1 MESTIQQASRQQ
13 ASRQGRAAHLPLR
26 RGGGVA
32 DRKSP
37 LRLARLHVSATSAF
51 CSAEDPSEE
60 AIWRS
65 ISLLPDS
72 VHPLRHSPPPPR
84 LPLRTP
90 PTTVPPALSPPSA
103 LAHRR
108 THVAARH
115 DLLLPVLRHVHQ
127 LHNITVVGIVLR
139 LGKLLCCR
147 VGPLPPRPQLSFLSR
162 TPVWSAYCHDGRS
175 CCSPAAWRVWRV
187 RRVQP
192 VYVASARLRRFRAHR
207 P

>member
-1 MESTIQQASRQQ
+1 
-13 ASRQGRAAHLPLR
+13 
-26 RGGGVA
+26 VA

-65 ISLLPDS
+65 ISLLADS

-162 TPVWSAYCHDGRS
+162 TLVWSAYCHDGRS
-175 CCSPAAWRVWRV
+175 CCSPAACV
-187 RRVQP
+187 
-192 VYVASARLRRFRAHR
+192 RAHGVCGVCGVCSLCMWPVQDFGASER
-207 P
+207 IGLSRKPGQNSYVF